1 MKTTARTIISLIL
14 ILIST
19 NSHSTSLA
27 WNELIEKDKYENV
40 GLRETMLAL
49 NRLKAPKN
57 GFDIEFWNKVDELI
71 DEAPNYY
78 FYNTIFEDEIRPYT
92 EKSKKKNTKSVKTS
106 VDFAGHLEIQD
117 DEIFHCYKDKA
128 TDSTTNVVLRKGQHI
143 GEICAIES
151 NSAIS
156 TIIAYDWVT
165 KDGERQ
171 RRLRYLG
178 YKAGIVDINDCYIYN
193 EDGEIADS
201 IANDLDIKLFLEI
214 RNAILKKYGLDISS
228 SRFNRG
234 VINKSRISDNEEYA
248 QRNSGLTRDYHS
260 KSGEKKF
267 SFSIIVTYKEMLCY
281 LKNDEAYSVPMDLE
295 NLKEFFN
302 EAITNSLFSGFIKE
316 YKRNNRSDY
325 EGWTEHKTEQDYAN
339 THKKLYEE
347 IDNIQKDDNL
357 LEIIKNAIAES
368 ELESKLGV
376 EITISTTIKKG
387 DDISVDAEVQH
398 TLIDIIKHD
407 HSNTIALREHLS
419 TEGDIL
425 KSIPPAGYCK
435 SNLSLPWQYVTCDL
449 DNPTDIGTPC
459 TLLPDTTNNE
469 RQYMMC
475 EYTNLYKGTGSF
487 IMAKYYDRPEFQ
499 FSDFTREGWIGCSG
513 DRMKRL
519 RRVVFFWYGLP
530 IGPVITYDEHG
541 DVSMMTSQ
549 NWIETTT
556 DKIKHCL
563 HKTKEWQYDN
573 NIIKSIEK
581 TEQGYRVIHKDVEK
595 DIFYVV
601 NIIANGDSVSNWTH
615 ETKAMS
621 YEELKLCNYHDFTG
635 KPISKEDDQGFLTK
649 STPYKG
655 CYINFYK

>member
-1 MKTTARTIISLIL
+1 MNKTIRMTISLIFMTMSMYL
-14 ILIST
+14 SAESVIS
-19 NSHSTSLA
+19 NVVKVDRYA
-27 WNELIEKDKYENV
+27 NV
-40 GLRETMLAL
+40 GLRETTLAL
-49 NRLKAPKN
+49 NRLKAPKD
-57 GFDIEFWNKVDELI
+57 GCDIEFWNKVDELI

-78 FYNTIFEDEIRPYT
+78 YYNTIFEDEIRPYT

-117 DEIFHCYKDKA
+117 DEIFHCYKDRK

-178 YKAGIVDINDCYIYN
+178 YKAGIVDINYCYIYN

-267 SFSIIVTYKEMLCY
+267 SFFIIVTYKEMLHY
-281 LKNDEAYSVPMDLE
+281 LNRDEYYFAPMDLE
-295 NLKEFFN
+295 KLKEFFN

-325 EGWTEHKTEQDYAN
+325 EGWTEHKTEQDYAKKY
-339 THKKLYEE
+339 KKLYEE
-347 IDNIQKDDNL
+347 INNIQKDDNL

-376 EITISTTIKKG
+376 EITFSTTIKKG
-387 DDISVDAEVQH
+387 NDISVDAKAQH
-398 TLIDIIKHD
+398 IPIDIIKHD
-407 HSNTIALREHLS
+407 KSNTIALRKYIS
-419 TEGDIL
+419 TEGGIL

-435 SNLSLPWQYVTCDL
+435 SDLSLPWQYVTCDL
-449 DNPTDIGTPC
+449 NNPTDIGTPC

-475 EYTNLYKGTGSF
+475 EYTNLDKAIDGLITV
-487 IMAKYYDRPEFQ
+487 KYYDRPEFQ
-499 FSDFTREGWIGCSG
+499 FSDFTREGWDGCSG

-519 RRVVFFWYGLP
+519 RRVAFFWYGLP
-530 IGPVITYDEHG
+530 IGPIISYDEKG
-541 DVSMMTSQ
+541 NISIMTSQ
-549 NWIETTT
+549 NWIDATTEN
-556 DKIKHCL
+556 IKDFL
-563 HKTKEWQYDN
+563 YKTKEWRYN
-573 NIIKSIEK
+573 NVIKSIEK
-581 TEQGYRVIHKDVEK
+581 TEQGYRVIHKAAEK

-601 NIIANGDSVSNWTH
+601 NIITNGDSVSNWTH
-615 ETKAMS
+615 ETRAMS

-649 STPYKG
+649 SKSH
-655 CYINFYK
+655 